1 MIDFGG
7 LPPEINSGR
16 MYAGPGAGS
25 MLAAAAAWDG
35 LSAELQSAASSYES
49 VISALIGGPWL
60 GPSSTAM
67 AAAAAPYVAWMSA
80 TAGQAQL
87 AATQAQAAAGAYA
100 AAFAATVPPPEIA
113 ANRAL
118 LMMLIATNFFGQNT
132 PAIAA
137 TEAQYA
143 EMWAQDAAAMFGYAG
158 SSAAATASVTPF
170 TAAPQTTSLGGLV
183 AQGAASAQS
192 TGSSIG
198 TGVQSALS
206 QLMSSVQTA
215 LQNLASPLTSLLGA
229 SSSSTSSTILGP
241 GGQILSSS
249 GLSLSNIETTLFAE
263 YAAAPE
269 WLGLGI
275 FNTVFGSA
283 VGPLM
288 VDPLNIG
295 FQNAATAANAANAAA
310 AAGVAGVAAAPAAI
324 GPGFAGGLG
333 GLPGVG
339 GLGGLPGLGGL
350 AGLGQAASVGGL
362 SVPQGWGW
370 ATSAPAGLAGAAR
383 LPLPGPAGVP
393 LAGNEVAAGLGFPV
407 PFAGMGRAA
416 AVGAGVG
423 AGAAAMKYGSRLKFV
438 ARPPAAGYSDES
450 ELASTP
456 PPAAKY
462 PVPATFPTNG
472 HAPPGYQAAVI
483 YVPTNGNAPS
493 NV

>member
-1 MIDFGG
+1 MIDFGA

-25 MLAAAAAWDG
+25 MLAAAAAWNG
-35 LSAELQSAASSYES
+35 LATELQSGASSYES
-49 VISALIGGPWL
+49 VISGLTSGPWL
-60 GPSSTAM
+60 GPSSMAM

-80 TAGQAQL
+80 TAGQAEL
-87 AATQAQAAAGAYA
+87 AAAQAQAAAGAYA
-100 AAFAATVPPPEIA
+100 AAFAATVPPPEIV

-143 EMWAQDAAAMFGYAG
+143 EMWAQDAAAMYGYAAT
-158 SSAAATASVTPF
+158 SAAATAQVTPF
-170 TAAPQTTSLGGLV
+170 TGAPQTTNLAGLV

-206 QLMSSVQTA
+206 QLMSTVQAA
-215 LQNLASPLTSLLGA
+215 LQNLASPLSSLLSG

-241 GGQILSSS
+241 GGQLLSSTS
-249 GLSLSNIETTLFAE
+249 GLSLPAIETTLVDE
-263 YAAAPE
+263 YLAAPE
-269 WLGLGI
+269 WMGLGI

-295 FQNAATAANAANAAA
+295 FQSAANAAGAA
-310 AAGVAGVAAAPAAI
+310 AAGATGAAAAPIAM

-339 GLGGLPGLGGL
+339 GL
-350 AGLGQAASVGGL
+350 AGIGQAASVGGL
-362 SVPQGWGW
+362 SVPPNWGW
-370 ATSAPAGLAGAAR
+370 AASAPAGLAGAAR
-383 LPLPGPAGVP
+383 LPMPGPAGVP
-393 LAGNEVAAGLGFPV
+393 LAGNDVAAGLGFPV
-407 PFAGMGRAA
+407 PFAGLGRAA
-416 AVGAGVG
+416 AVGAGIG
-423 AGAAAMKYGSRLKFV
+423 AGAAAVKYGSRLKFLP
-438 ARPPAAGYSDES
+438 RSPAAGYSE
-450 ELASTP
+450 EEPTAP

-462 PVPATFPTNG
+462 PVPAAFPTNG